1 MESSSYDDP
10 QSKIWSI
17 YISEADKVD
26 KALAASWKGDMDG
39 ILIFVRLLV
48 KLLSYNNRDRPPGSP
63 GPHLR
68 FLIFLTTQCY
78 TYN

>member
-48 KLLSYNNRDRPPGSP
+48 KLLSYNNRLTNGSSFRQVFSPPA
-63 GPHLR
+63 
-68 FLIFLTTQCY
+68 
-78 TYN
+78 